1 MNLINESDKKLIQE
15 LCDWKISKSDFENKT
30 NFKANYDQLNYLLDN
45 TKKDFNNKNGDNR
58 SFREIFW
65 NVSTI
70 LSIQEEISV
79 FRKYLLKNWHHEHEE
94 IAGSFQAFFHNDKE
108 NIPILL
114 EAINDIPKYL
124 QIDDLKY
131 SYIRKIIYA
140 IGAQPE
146 TYNIEAL
153 EELADETNDKQIK
166 ELALHQ
172 IEKRKKLGRWES
184 KKKI

>member
-1 MNLINESDKKLIQE
+1 MKLINESDKKLIQE
-15 LCDWKISKSDFENKT
+15 LCDWNISKSDFVNKT

-45 TKKDFNNKNGDNR
+45 TKKDFNDKNGNNR

-65 NVSTI
+65 NVPTT
-70 LSIQEEISV
+70 LSFQEEIV
-79 FRKYLLKNWHHEHEE
+79 IFRKYLLKNWHHEHEE

-114 EAINDIPKYL
+114 EAINDVPKYL
-124 QIDDLKY
+124 QIDDLKK

-146 TYNIEAL
+146 PENIKAL
-153 EELADETNDKQIK
+153 EGLAKSGDEKVRD
-166 ELALHQ
+166 LATHQ
-172 IEKRKKLGRWES
+172 IEKRKKLGRWEAARNDQ
-184 KKKI
+184 